1 MRWIAIAIMSLIQIG
16 LLIVFKFYFFPTP
29 EYSNVSVVNTPEL
42 SIPSSSTDTTMM
54 NNDDT
59 LP

>member
-29 EYSNVSVVNTPEL
+29 EYSNVSNTPEL
-42 SIPSSSTDTTMM
+42 SIPVNSTDTTVM
-54 NNDDT
+54 NNDNT